1 MNLLLGI
8 LLGILGQA
16 MIFFQIQGSV
26 KYQFL
31 QDHKFWV
38 LLMGIPISWVFMTSA
53 KYLIAWGD
61 GMLWPSRIIG
71 FGIGVLVFSLLSHF
85 LFGEVISMKTAVC
98 IFLSIVIIMVQI
110 FWK

>member
-8 LLGILGQA
+8 LLGILGQTL
-16 MIFFQIQGSV
+16 IFFQIQGSV

-31 QDHKFWV
+31 QDHRTWV
-38 LLMGIPISWVFMTSA
+38 LLMGVPISWVFMTSA

-85 LFGEVISMKTAVC
+85 LFGETISMKTAVC
-98 IFLSIVIIMVQI
+98 LFLSVIIILIQI
-110 FWK
+110 LWK

>member
-1 MNLLLGI
+1 MNLFLGI
-8 LLGILGQA
+8 LLGILGQTL
-16 MIFFQIQGSV
+16 IFFQIQGSV

-38 LLMGIPISWVFMTSA
+38 LLMGVPISWVFMTSA

-71 FGIGVLVFSLLSHF
+71 FGIGVLVFCLLSSI
-85 LFGEVISMKTAVC
+85 LFGETINMKTYIC
-98 IFLSIVIIMVQI
+98 LFLSILIILNL
-110 FWK
+110 

>member
-1 MNLLLGI
+1 MNLFLGI
-8 LLGILGQA
+8 LLGILGQTL
-16 MIFFQIQGSV
+16 IFFQIQGSV

-31 QDHKFWV
+31 QDHRIWV
-38 LLMGIPISWVFMTSA
+38 LLMGVPISWVFMTSA

-71 FGIGVLVFSLLSHF
+71 FGIGVLVFSLLSSI
-85 LFGEVISMKTAVC
+85 LFGETISMKTAIC
-98 IFLSIVIIMVQI
+98 LFLSVLIILVQI

>member
-8 LLGILGQA
+8 LLGILGQT

-26 KYQFL
+26 KYQLL

-38 LLMGIPISWVFMTSA
+38 LLMGIPISWVFMTST
-53 KYLIAWGD
+53 KYLIDWGD

-71 FGIGVLVFSLLSHF
+71 FGIGVFVFSLLSHF

-98 IFLSIVIIMVQI
+98 IFLSIR
-110 FWK
+110 

>member
-16 MIFFQIQGSV
+16 LIFFQIQGSV

-31 QDHKFWV
+31 QDHRTWV
-38 LLMGIPISWVFMTSA
+38 LLMGVPISWVFMTSA

-85 LFGEVISMKTAVC
+85 LFGETISMKTAFC
-98 IFLSIVIIMVQI
+98 LFLSVVIILVQI

>member
-16 MIFFQIQGSV
+16 LIFFQIQGSV

-31 QDHKFWV
+31 KDHRLWV
-38 LLMGIPISWVFMTSA
+38 LLMGVPISWVFMTSA

-85 LFGEVISMKTAVC
+85 LFGETINMKTYIC
-98 IFLSIVIIMVQI
+98 LFLSVIIILVQI